1 MTARTITRS
10 VTKSIDIQAPVAA
23 TYSFLADPLN
33 WPRWAVVNMRSV
45 SPGKDGWYNTVT
57 RFGNGQLRMNADE
70 KTGLLDHTWKD
81 PQATW
86 TVPARVVP
94 NGEGATFIITIFQPA
109 AMSDDQFEGAMKEM
123 DVELARLKELLEDA
137 SR

>member
-1 MTARTITRS
+1 MTARRMARS
-10 VTKSIDIQAPVAA
+10 VTKSIDIKAPVNAV
-23 TYSFLADPLN
+23 YSFLADPLN

-45 SPGKDGWYNTVT
+45 SPGKDGWYDTVT
-57 RFGNGQLRMNADE
+57 RFGNGQLRMRPDE

-94 NGEGATFIITIFQPA
+94 NGDGATFIITIFQPP
-109 AMSDDQFEGAMKEM
+109 AMSDEQFGAAMKEM
-123 DVELARLKELLEDA
+123 EVELARLKELLEGA
-137 SR
+137 GR